1 MRSGVYLRTLQ
12 TSRKHAPAP
21 ASGKKPRRPSP
32 PAQMIFVL
40 NLIEN
45 EYLAQMIRTEELSH
59 KLTKSSKKEQFY
71 FRLCV
76 KYLPLLRDKKKYNI
90 TISEEHKFVWF
101 RIAKVGTRT
110 MLDMFSNKS
119 NLSSYHAM
127 WCYFPA
133 EQYKDYFKFAFTRNP
148 IDRFTSAWF
157 DKVCNKNYFR
167 IGQDKLEK
175 LKDFNYFIDLFKEDS
190 RIANDQHF
198 KRQSDLIDINN
209 IDFIGRIE
217 NFENDLNVVYQKIN
231 VSMPTIIHKNRSQ
244 NNDMIQ
250 NPLGLV
256 TQKRRDKIIEH
267 YSKDF
272 SIFGYTINC

>member
-1 MRSGVYLRTLQ
+1 
-12 TSRKHAPAP
+12 
-21 ASGKKPRRPSP
+21 
-32 PAQMIFVL
+32 
-40 NLIEN
+40 
-45 EYLAQMIRTEELSH
+45 MIRTEKLGH
-59 KLTKSSKKEQFY
+59 KLTKISKKEQSY

-90 TISEEHKFVWF
+90 TISEKYKFVWF
-101 RIAKVGTRT
+101 RVAKAGTRT
-110 MLDMFSNKS
+110 MLDMLSNKS
-119 NLSSYHAM
+119 NFELSSYHAM

-167 IGQDKLEK
+167 LEQDKLEE
-175 LKDFNYFIDLFKEDS
+175 LKDLNCFIDLFKEDS
-190 RIANDQHF
+190 RITDDQHF

-217 NFENDLNVVYQKIN
+217 NFEDDLNAVYQRID
-231 VSMPTIIHKNRSQ
+231 VGMPTIVHKNRSQ
-244 NNDMIQ
+244 NNDMTQ
-250 NPLGLV
+250 NPLSLV

-272 SIFGYTINC
+272 SIFGYTTNC